1 MSTTT
6 IFWLGPI
13 GLALVVVAWLS
24 YFLLLRN
31 AWIRATALP
40 NIVVMILGTALGI
53 YAATQA
59 GQQSA
64 TWMAAGDVLLTLL
77 FFALL
82 FVWFRL
88 PAPQSTAHTD
98 GLAPDVTLPN
108 QDGEPVALSALRG
121 RGPVLLVFYRGHW

>member
-31 AWIRATALP
+31 AWIRATAIP
-40 NIVVMILGTALGI
+40 NLVVMFLGTALGI
-53 YAATQA
+53 FAAAQA
-59 GQQSA
+59 EERSA

-77 FFALL
+77 FLTLL

-88 PAPQSTAHTD
+88 PAPQSTADTD
-98 GLAPDVTLPN
+98 GPAPDFTLPN
-108 QDGEPVALSALRG
+108 QDGEPVTLSTFRG